1 MADKSSSNWIGE
13 ALNIGG
19 QAVSGYGQYEAG
31 KETAAAQS
39 AEGRLKQIEYNRLAD
54 EALQNASTAMQQSA
68 VQQALLRR
76 QGRETAENA
85 LSAYAGSGVVA
96 GQGSAAYVPS
106 WIMGR
111 AEEDVYEARREG
123 EAQQQNLTKQAQ
135 AYTEAGNQAAKAGA
149 TAAKGTSKGNTI
161 GTITSVLGTAA
172 SIANA
177 FF

>member
-1 MADKSSSNWIGE
+1 MADKSAGNWIGE

-19 QAVSGYGQYEAG
+19 QAVAGYGQYEAG
-31 KETAAAQS
+31 KQTAQAQS
-39 AEGRLKQIEYNRLAD
+39 AEGALKQIEYNRLAS

-68 VQQALLRR
+68 IQQALLRR

-96 GQGSAAYVPS
+96 GVGSASYVPS

-111 AEEDVYEARREG
+111 AEEDVYEAKREG
-123 EAQQQNLTKQAQ
+123 EAQQSNLTQQAA

-149 TAAKGTSKGNTI
+149 VASKGTSKANTVGTI
-161 GTITSVLGTAA
+161 GSVLGAAA